1 MITVRLHKDCPNIRN
16 KCNSKI
22 NKYFRLIC
30 SNCLDGTNLSNQKH
44 VKEYKKNKNKKLFLN
59 DVFEICHP
67 NVQEG
72 LTD

>member
-1 MITVRLHKDCPNIRN
+1 M
-16 KCNSKI
+16 
-22 NKYFRLIC
+22 IC

-44 VKEYKKNKNKKLFLN
+44 VKEYNKNKNKKNFFLN

-72 LTD
+72 FTDWFEVSLLKDRKILEKL